1 MFRGLID
8 DAKIA
13 AGDVAARFATR
24 AAVAALFIVAVGFAL
39 AAITVQLVNHFG
51 AITAYAMI
59 AGVFAGL
66 GLIGIVALN
75 VREAKQDESDV
86 KAEAADTADVASSA
100 AAEAAVQLPIALLG
114 SLLAS
119 PAGPASAMGLLR
131 FIGRNFALIVL
142 LGLLAIV
149 LWPRK
154 ETRSDTG
161 DAAGDAMPNPQAAE

>member
-13 AGDVAARFATR
+13 AGDAAARFATR

-39 AAITVQLVNHFG
+39 AAITVQLVDQFG
-51 AITAYAMI
+51 AITAYSMI
-59 AGVFAGL
+59 AGAFAGF

-75 VREAKQDESDV
+75 VREAKQHESDV
-86 KAEAADTADVASSA
+86 KAEAADTANVASSA

-119 PAGPASAMGLLR
+119 PAGPASVMGLLR

-154 ETRSDTG
+154 DVAS
-161 DAAGDAMPNPQAAE
+161 DAAEATPDPQPAE